1 MLTAAGAA
9 ATGIAG
15 AASATLVN
23 VTDQIDRWA
32 GEHYWQMT
40 SSGGTVVASAFQLTY
55 YGSFA
60 YFSYVTNT
68 SSDIWGSVFLG
79 IDLAAGDYT
88 VTMQDSYGDGWAWG
102 SFVGGVYVSSSG
114 GMSAGASLPSGSS
127 TSFSFT
133 VAGVIPAPGALALLG
148 LAGLAGSRRRK

>member
-9 ATGIAG
+9 ATGIVG
-15 AASATLVN
+15 AASATAVN
-23 VTDQIDRWA
+23 ITDQIDRWA
-32 GEHYWQMT
+32 GEHYWQMA
-40 SSGGTVVASAFQLTY
+40 SSGGSIVASAVQLTY
-55 YGSFA
+55 YGSYS

-68 SSDIWGSVFLG
+68 ASSIWGSVFLG

-133 VAGVIPAPGALALLG
+133 VVPAPSALALLG
-148 LAGLAGSRRRK
+148 LAGFAARRRK